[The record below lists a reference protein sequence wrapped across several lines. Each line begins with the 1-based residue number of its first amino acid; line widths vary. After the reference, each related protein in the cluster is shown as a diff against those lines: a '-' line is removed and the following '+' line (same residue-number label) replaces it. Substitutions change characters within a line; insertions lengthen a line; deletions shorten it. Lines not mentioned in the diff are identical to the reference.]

1 MNKHHALPRHWS
13 VPNSHNEKFSG
24 SSHFN
29 LPYVDETH
37 TNSFGYNLG
46 GVPSKKKKKECIHDF
61 KCEWYQQ
68 AKFEEDKEHLKE
80 SLLDLVSSCP
90 SFNLQ

>member
-1 MNKHHALPRHWS
+1 MPFPDTEAFPTHTMRNS
-13 VPNSHNEKFSG
+13 VDR
-24 SSHFN
+24 HFN
-29 LPYVDETH
+29 LLYVNETH

-46 GVPSKKKKKECIHDF
+46 GVPSEKKKTKKECIHDF

-68 AKFEEDKEHLKE
+68 AKFEQDKEHLKE

>member
-1 MNKHHALPRHWS
+1 MQVFDL
-13 VPNSHNEKFSG
+13 G
-24 SSHFN
+24 HFN

-61 KCEWYQQ
+61 KCE
-68 AKFEEDKEHLKE
+68 
-80 SLLDLVSSCP
+80 
-90 SFNLQ
+90 